1 MDYLKRL
8 LINLALI
15 VGMGLIVYLGAPK
28 FFDMFFQTLYALIGP
43 LVFVLLIAVALPAK
57 RKYKV
62 YANSKR
68 RADNVAGA
76 STHKLADK
84 RYVIM
89 LIFGFVGLGVLSLM
103 MALVNNAKAIGM
115 GGIGIL
121 VVLIALKIVPE
132 LFMKRI
138 DQKSKEVVRAR
149 KGAHAEERVDDLFA
163 ALSNDYFIIN
173 DVVSKFGNIDHV
185 IIKKDAGIFLI
196 ETKSHHG
203 KISVEDKTIYL
214 NGHLAEKDFIAQTL
228 NNSFWLRDKVK
239 ELFEPN
245 VWIYPII
252 VFTNAFVPF
261 MPPVKGINIV
271 NVKFLIRTI
280 EKINNTNALNEQ
292 LWEKREAIFRLLK
305 GT

>member
-8 LINLALI
+8 LINLAILI
-15 VGMGLIVYLGAPK
+15 GMGLIIYLGAPK
-28 FFDMFFQTLYALIGP
+28 FFNIIFQTLYALIGP
-43 LVFVLLIAVALPAK
+43 LVFVLLIAAALPAK
-57 RKYKV
+57 RRYKV

-68 RADNVAGA
+68 RTDNVAGA
-76 STHKLADK
+76 STHKMADK
-84 RYVIM
+84 RYIIM
-89 LIFGFVGLGVLSLM
+89 LVFGFVGLGILSLM

-121 VVLIALKIVPE
+121 VVLIAMKIVPE

-138 DQKSKEVVRAR
+138 DQKSKEVIRAR

-163 ALSNDYFIIN
+163 GLSEDYFIIN
-173 DVVSKFGNIDHV
+173 DVDSRYGNIDHV
-185 IIKKDAGIFLI
+185 IIKRDAGIFLI

-203 KISVEDKTIYL
+203 KISVQDKTIYL

-228 NNSFWLRDKVK
+228 NNAYWLRDKVK

-261 MPPVKGINIV
+261 TPPVKGIHVV
-271 NVKFLIRTI
+271 NVKFLISTM
-280 EKINNTNALNEQ
+280 EKIKNNNALNDQ
-292 LWEKREAIFRLLK
+292 LWEKREEIFRLLK
-305 GT
+305 G